1 MKLIKRIIDEAY
13 DQHSA
18 FEVLD
23 AVLVLGKITG
33 EQYQLGRKLIRKEF
47 G

>member
-13 DQHSA
+13 DQQSA
-18 FEVLD
+18 FEVL
-23 AVLVLGKITG
+23 AAALVLGKITG

>member
-13 DQHSA
+13 DQQSA

-23 AVLVLGKITG
+23 AVLVLGKITIF
-33 EQYQLGRKLIRKEF
+33 EYQLGRKLIRKEF